1 MNEINEFLQSINSGG
16 EPNSINRILTKIYTG
31 RATEEEK
38 QYYIDNYMSEEEKQI
53 GKPLFNMNKEE
64 EAMYKVLCY
73 NNKQGDLTGYDC
85 PKCKNKGDTMFLQDG
100 YEIYKTCS
108 CWTIRNT
115 IKRMEECGLGNLLSL
130 YTFDKYEQPEDWQK
144 DTYKRAKDFVT
155 SDKNWFCMLGE
166 SGSGKSHICTA
177 ISREL
182 LKQGMDLKY
191 MMWLDDSTALKQV
204 ITDAERYSQM
214 ISEYK
219 NAQVLYIDD
228 FFKSDNE
235 TPPSAA
241 DIKLANE
248 ILNYRYNKA
257 RMDKSKRWV
266 TIISSERTLEQLLT
280 YDKAL
285 AGRIYEMTKPNNL
298 ILLSGIDKNYR
309 LR

>member
-1 MNEINEFLQSINSGG
+1 MESINKIIGNLTTNN
-16 EPNSINRILTKIYTG
+16 EPKSINRILTAIYTG
-31 RATEEEK
+31 RATDEDK

-53 GKPLFNMNKEE
+53 GKPLFEMTDEE
-64 EAMYKVLCY
+64 EKRYKVLCY
-73 NNKQGDLTGYDC
+73 NNKQGELTGYDC
-85 PKCKNKGDTMFLQDG
+85 PKCKNKGDTMFIQNG
-100 YEIYKTCS
+100 YETYRTCS

-115 IKRMEECGLGNLLSL
+115 IRRMEECGLGNLLSI
-130 YTFDKYEQPEDWQK
+130 YTFEKYEQTEDWQK
-144 DTYKRAKDFVT
+144 DTYEKARTFVT

-191 MMWLDDSTALKQV
+191 MMWIDDSTALKQA
-204 ITDAERYSQM
+204 ITDGDKYAQM
-214 ISEYK
+214 IKEYK
-219 NAQVLYIDD
+219 DAQALYIDD
-228 FFKSDNE
+228 FFKND
-235 TPPSAA
+235 PSPA

-266 TIISSERTLEQLLT
+266 TMLSSERTLDQLLS

-285 AGRIYEMTKPNNL
+285 AGRIFEMTKPNN
-298 ILLSGIDKNYR
+298 IIMLSGLDKNYR
-309 LR
+309 LK